1 MTTNIR
7 SLTLALMLS
16 LATTPAAF
24 ASDRTDDGA
33 NARTAAASTL
43 APSRAPIVWHAVPAE
58 RLTAPATERPA
69 ALMPLYVSAG
79 VLQAM
84 DLYTTSRGMKGGAH
98 ETNALIRKGN
108 SGTTMALKAA
118 TTAAGIVLAEKLWK
132 KNKAAA
138 ILSMVAANAITSY
151 AVVNNYRVIGQLER

>member
-43 APSRAPIVWHAVPAE
+43 APSRAPIVW
-58 RLTAPATERPA
+58 
-69 ALMPLYVSAG
+69 LYVSAG

-108 SGTTMALKAA
+108 SGTTIALKAA